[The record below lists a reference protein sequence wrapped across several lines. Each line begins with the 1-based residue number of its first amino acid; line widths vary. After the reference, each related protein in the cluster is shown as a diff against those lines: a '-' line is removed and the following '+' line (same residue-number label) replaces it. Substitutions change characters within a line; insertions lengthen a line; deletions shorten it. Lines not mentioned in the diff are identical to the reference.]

1 MKDGQGMYL
10 SSRITL
16 SATLK
21 TSMPSVR
28 SRMSCYPAI
37 RQLSSGTRLTYIIE
51 TEAKAQRF
59 NVLELERDRITLSTN
74 SATSPTYFLK
84 ESILRMLSVSM
95 ALCEDYEIDYSGI
108 IPYLVHLLCD
118 TEVFAREKGATN
130 FNRESDI
137 ILSGRLV
144 ELISQRNC
152 AQRAANE
159 LRSGLVAAISALILA
174 KYSAGF
180 DQAAIARELKVK
192 PDIISDAINELVAM
206 GYGTIRSR
214 SGRVE
219 VVRE

>member
-21 TSMPSVR
+21 TSMLSVR

-37 RQLSSGTRLTYIIE
+37 RQLASGTRLTYIIE
-51 TEAKAQRF
+51 TEAKAHRF
-59 NVLELERDRITLSTN
+59 NVLELERDRITLATN

-84 ESILRMLSVSM
+84 ESMLRVLSISM
-95 ALCEDYEIDYSGI
+95 ALCEDYDIDYRGI
-108 IPYLVHLLCD
+108 VPYVVHLLSD
-118 TEVFAREKGATN
+118 TEVIAREKGATN

-144 ELISQRNC
+144 ELVSQRNS
-152 AQRAANE
+152 AQRAASE
-159 LRSGLVAAISALILA
+159 LRSGLVSAVSALILA
-174 KYSAGF
+174 KYGAGF
-180 DQAAIARELKVK
+180 DKASIARELRVK
-192 PDIISDAINELVAM
+192 PDIISDAINELGAM

-214 SGRVE
+214 SGKVE
-219 VVRE
+219 VVRA